1 MKYLDPRAACLAL
14 LLGAPLVA
22 APALAQTSPEQ
33 APPAAGSELETV
45 DQAKLDQFAD
55 AYVAVE
61 EIRIEASAELEG
73 ANDGESAQT
82 IEQDARSRMLKAVEE
97 SGLTVEEYN
106 DIAQQVN
113 ANPELRQDVQSR
125 IDERTES

>member
-1 MKYLDPRAACLAL
+1 MKYLDPRAACLVL
-14 LLGAPLVA
+14 LLGAPLAA

-33 APPAAGSELETV
+33 APPAAESELETV
-45 DQAKLDQFAD
+45 DEAKLDQFAD

-73 ANDGESAQT
+73 ASDGESAQT

-113 ANPELRQDVQSR
+113 ANPDLRQDVQSR
-125 IDERTES
+125 IEERTES

>member
-1 MKYLDPRAACLAL
+1 MKNLDPRAACLAL
-14 LLGAPLVA
+14 LLGAPLAA
-22 APALAQTSPEQ
+22 APALAQTPPEQ
-33 APPAAGSELETV
+33 APPAAGSEIETV
-45 DQAKLDQFAD
+45 DEVKLDKFAD

-73 ANDGESAQT
+73 ATDGESAQT
-82 IEQDARSRMLKAVEE
+82 IEQDARTRMLKAVEE

-113 ANPELRQDVQSR
+113 ANPELREDVQTR